1 MANKVKKHAQ
11 SNFIPKRLV
20 LYNLKISKNESQIE
34 NSKAKTIQDIVQNTN
49 VYKSRKRDTV
59 V

>member
-11 SNFIPKRLV
+11 SNFIPERLV
-20 LYNLKISKNESQIE
+20 LYNLKISKNEIE
-34 NSKAKTIQDIVQNTN
+34 NNKAKTIPDIVQNTD
-49 VYKSRKRDTV
+49 VYNSRKRDNV

>member
-11 SNFIPKRLV
+11 SNFIPERLV
-20 LYNLKISKNESQIE
+20 LYNLKISKNDSY
-34 NSKAKTIQDIVQNTN
+34 NKAKTIQDIVQNTN
-49 VYKSRKRDTV
+49 IYKSRKRDNV